1 MHTVFTE
8 IGPMGGDD
16 ERDLGFPLSS
26 IAVHGGNRIAWRLYG
41 KGEKYTGRTVAA
53 PGKCGIHRCM
63 GLSSLA

>member
-26 IAVHGGNRIAWRLYG
+26 IDVHGGNRIAWRLHG
-41 KGEKYTGRTVAA
+41 KRDKYT
-53 PGKCGIHRCM
+53 
-63 GLSSLA
+63 